1 MLEQGYLHGDC
12 MTVTGKTMGEVL
24 PQFPGRPG
32 NGLVEGQTVIGTF
45 QKPIKPTGHIAVLS
59 GNLAPGFAF
68 GKITGKEGTI
78 FRGPARCF
86 DQEEDMM
93 EAVAADA
100 QSLKGCVIVIRYEG
114 PKGGPGMKE
123 MLNPTALV
131 MGATRTR
138 CPRVPPADEA
148 SPPRAYQRTALRGQ
162 LALVPPV
169 VPHRLHRRAP
179 LRAQHC
185 LWPRLFSD
193 HFWPTCALSDPHPSH
208 THRALSL

>member
-1 MLEQGYLHGDC
+1 M
-12 MTVTGKTMGEVL
+12 
-24 PQFPGRPG
+24 
-32 NGLVEGQTVIGTF
+32 
-45 QKPIKPTGHIAVLS
+45 LS

-169 VPHRLHRRAP
+169 VPHRLHRRATP
-179 LRAQHC
+179 RAQRC
-185 LWPRLFSD
+185 LWPKALLRPLLA
-193 HFWPTCALSDPHPSH
+193 HLCALRLSSDRSIVLGFAPCLLSH
-208 THRALSL
+208 QPLITKRKMRGLEACV